1 MCLQASI
8 IPQCKINSLV
18 PRAPL
23 VHHLEQHQQK
33 KFRAIPQ
40 KSQELGSVRE
50 ESEIQAP
57 TPKRAHTW
65 SVTAIFLSLRQKNP
79 DGKVQQFPQQ
89 VSFLANQI
97 KQIHIKIYIERE
109 SRSPGHTHPPC
120 PSLQASGSTGK
131 RERWPG
137 CKADRPKEA
146 RIFLLQ
152 IQPIFLP
159 LPSLRAEQSCSSWWF
174 PIQLLSP
181 EAQQPHRKRKKCCCH
196 PSPHHK
202 IC

>member
-1 MCLQASI
+1 MENITQSTSAYFINLDLLRSLRAVPESLGNADMEKRTAKQTKSLMCLQASI

-97 KQIHIKIYIERE
+97 KQIHI
-109 SRSPGHTHPPC
+109 
-120 PSLQASGSTGK
+120 
-131 RERWPG
+131 
-137 CKADRPKEA
+137 
-146 RIFLLQ
+146 
-152 IQPIFLP
+152 
-159 LPSLRAEQSCSSWWF
+159 
-174 PIQLLSP
+174 
-181 EAQQPHRKRKKCCCH
+181 
-196 PSPHHK
+196 
-202 IC
+202 